1 MRSFPILA
9 GALMLL
15 AACGTRGPLTLPPAK
30 AAYASHLSLVAPVD
44 HTSSV
49 PGARS

>member
-1 MRSFPILA
+1 MRSFLILA

-30 AAYASHLSLVAPVD
+30 AASIGSVD
-44 HTSSV
+44 HTSS
-49 PGARS
+49 PAEARS